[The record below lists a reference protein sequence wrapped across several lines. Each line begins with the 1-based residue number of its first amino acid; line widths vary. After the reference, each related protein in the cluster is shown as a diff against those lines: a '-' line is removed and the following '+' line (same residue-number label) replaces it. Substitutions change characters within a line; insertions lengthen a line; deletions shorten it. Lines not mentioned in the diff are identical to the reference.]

1 MLWGFSYI
9 PSISEIFSIFLQC
22 MLAGDKIT
30 LTSVK
35 PPLEMKTIFVS
46 SGLSSHPLS
55 FSLVQEECNGNTNIY
70 LVYIS
75 IQITFFFFPREVPHF
90 PYGVLNSLLLEVP
103 NLIHIF
109 WQMRTTCNLM
119 LLSHST
125 SQKKLF
131 LSYSRVDFF
140 PWWFWWV

>member
-9 PSISEIFSIFLQC
+9 PSISEISIFPQC

-46 SGLSSHPLS
+46 SGLSSPPLS

-70 LVYIS
+70 LVYIY
-75 IQITFFFFPREVPHF
+75 IQITFFFFPGKFLTSHMECWIVF
-90 PYGVLNSLLLEVP
+90 SLKFQ
-103 NLIHIF
+103 ISF
-109 WQMRTTCNLM
+109 
-119 LLSHST
+119 T
-125 SQKKLF
+125 SFDRWGQHAISCSCPIQVARK
-131 LSYSRVDFF
+131 SYSSAT
-140 PWWFWWV
+140 PE